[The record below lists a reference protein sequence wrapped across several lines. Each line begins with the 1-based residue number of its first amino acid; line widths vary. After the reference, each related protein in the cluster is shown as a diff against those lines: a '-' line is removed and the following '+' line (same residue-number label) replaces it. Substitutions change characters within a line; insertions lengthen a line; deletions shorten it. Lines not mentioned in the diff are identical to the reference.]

1 MFGKKPFL
9 KWLDDSNF
17 TINLKRKCHDRIYFS
32 RFYYRYDNCVLHNE
46 GNERERKDKTPVLE
60 ILSNP
65 SVIKSLDL
73 KPGSAL
79 TLNASDVHKEVHVLS
94 SPQGVRIGTLNQPFV
109 YKGVLR
115 DKLVAK
121 IYAIE
126 GATLK
131 VEVLLK

>member
-1 MFGKKPFL
+1 MIGSILAIFIIGM
-9 KWLDDSNF
+9 
-17 TINLKRKCHDRIYFS
+17 IIV
-32 RFYYRYDNCVLHNE
+32 YYIMKATKE
-46 GNERERKDKTPVLE
+46 QKDKTPVLE
-60 ILSNP
+60 LLSNP

-109 YKGVLR
+109 YKGVL
-115 DKLVAK
+115 KNELFAK
-121 IYAIE
+121 IHAIE

-131 VEVLLK
+131 VEVIHK

>member
-1 MFGKKPFL
+1 MIGSILAIFIIGM
-9 KWLDDSNF
+9 
-17 TINLKRKCHDRIYFS
+17 IIV
-32 RFYYRYDNCVLHNE
+32 YYIMKAT
-46 GNERERKDKTPVLE
+46 RERKDKTPVLE

-73 KPGSAL
+73 KPGSTL

-94 SPQGVRIGTLNQPFV
+94 SPDGVRIGTLNQPFI

-115 DKLVAK
+115 NKLVAK
-121 IYAIE
+121 IYSID